1 LGRALTTAVSTY
13 NQTVGSLEGRVLVT
27 ARRLNELG
35 VVDAELAAPAPVE
48 QTARA
53 LSAPE
58 LTGTE
63 PAEIE
68 PAGNRAAENGSGTID
83 HRVSLVRAA
92 R

>member
-1 LGRALTTAVSTY
+1 
-13 NQTVGSLEGRVLVT
+13 VLVT

-48 QTARA
+48 ETTRA

-58 LTGTE
+58 FIGDE
-63 PAEIE
+63 PAELGPGE
-68 PAGNRAAENGSGTID
+68 LGPGEVGPGELGPAELGPAGLRPAE
-83 HRVSLVRAA
+83 VSLVRAA

>member
-1 LGRALTTAVSTY
+1 MGRALTSAVSTY
-13 NQTVGSLEGRVLVT
+13 NQTVGSLEGRVLVS

-35 VVDAELAAPAPVE
+35 VTDAELAAPAPVE
-48 QTARA
+48 QTTRA

-58 LTGTE
+58 F
-63 PAEIE
+63 AEIE
-68 PAGNRAAENGSGTID
+68 PAEID